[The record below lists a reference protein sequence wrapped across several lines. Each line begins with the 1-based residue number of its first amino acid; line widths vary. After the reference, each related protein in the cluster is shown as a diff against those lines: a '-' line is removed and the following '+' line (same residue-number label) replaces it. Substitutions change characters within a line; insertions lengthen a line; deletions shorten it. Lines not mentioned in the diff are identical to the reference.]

1 MYFTLVGVRCNV
13 GLIKNLFE
21 SASATAVVVILAGHP
36 AFGPIFLALDW
47 QASIRV
53 ANIALGKFVELRS
66 AQPTVF
72 GRVSIKEFPLIC
84 NLRKQRCCVLFPT
97 HEFSKIVPSNINSES
112 NFSKVTHAGLVDCL
126 QHLLMTLS
134 SVEVFTLRPGQ
145 LTASV
150 VMVDV
155 LVHLRGRAREVAL
168 I

>member
-21 SASATAVVVILAGHP
+21 SASATAAVVVILAGLP
-36 AFGPIFLALDW
+36 GSGPIFLALDW

-84 NLRKQRCCVLFPT
+84 NLLKQNFCVLSPT
-97 HEFSKIVPSNINSES
+97 HESCKIVPMNIKSGS

-134 SVEVFTLRPGQ
+134 SEEVFSMQKVVAVAAMNQ
-145 LTASV
+145 LQRISNP
-150 VMVDV
+150 
-155 LVHLRGRAREVAL
+155 VAGP
-168 I
+168 